1 MEKEIIEYLSEK
13 VHEAWQEEKHKQ
25 GIYNHPDDIPYSQ
38 LAENIKEYDRAT
50 VRSVLK
56 ALGDIVGRHKMTRI
70 EEIEKASMEYRKSR
84 EECGAKDP
92 ILLDEIDNAYFMGA
106 IWADKH
112 PIHFDGQ
119 AMLHVY
125 GTEDKYELALARA
138 RESYNAAK
146 VYDFTDD
153 MKRLEYIFPEL
164 CEKTQTSED
173 DDK

>member
-25 GIYNHPDDIPYSQ
+25 GVYNHPDDIPYGK

-56 ALGDIVGRHKMTRI
+56 ALGDIVGHKMTRI

-112 PIHFDGQ
+112 PIYYDG
-119 AMLHVY
+119 
-125 GTEDKYELALARA
+125 
-138 RESYNAAK
+138 
-146 VYDFTDD
+146 
-153 MKRLEYIFPEL
+153 
-164 CEKTQTSED
+164 
-173 DDK
+173 